1 MFIKILFSLTIHLK
15 QSKWYISPKALTNW
29 PLITFPHAIHTF
41 EVFSFSPGAFG
52 LVRAL
57 LFELLVVV
65 VVAVVVVVVLLVF
78 VLFISK

>member
-41 EVFSFSPGAFG
+41 EVFSFSPGAFD
-52 LVRAL
+52 LVTAL
-57 LFELLVVV
+57 VSELLVVV
-65 VVAVVVVVVLLVF
+65 VDVLFVF
-78 VLFISK
+78 VLFIS